1 MKKFEDPRI
10 KTFEIKT
17 KHFKYPIPIA
27 IISPKNNINNANI
40 IIYNSGLLGT
50 ISGSM
55 LLNHDF
61 YDNYYFV
68 CYDKMFHGNNK
79 NKPSQYKNKY
89 LIELDDVVDY
99 VKNLFPNRQIYLF
112 GESWGAGIN
121 LLYYKK
127 IGLNKINNVIVWNMP
142 TKWNSPEKYSF
153 KTMFEIACKMLL
165 SFLLKI
171 PFILPNFQSNFS
183 KITRNQMLI
192 RIKEMSIASKN
203 HSFSCLACWRYIRI
217 FKKLILKCN
226 NHHYWFLYI
235 QSGQDVMAKTKTINL
250 FKQKLSTNH
259 FNFIPT
265 GYHILS
271 LEPYETNLIYKIIEK
286 YLKKCEEK

>member
-1 MKKFEDPRI
+1 MKKFEETRI
-10 KTFEIKT
+10 KYIKILT
-17 KHFKYPIPIA
+17 KHFKHPIPIA
-27 IISPKNNINNANI
+27 IISPLKNINNANI

-50 ISGSM
+50 ISGSI
-55 LLNHDF
+55 LLNHKF

-89 LIELDDVVDY
+89 LIELDDIVNY
-99 VKNLFPNRQIYLF
+99 IKNLFPDKKIYLF

-127 IGLNKINNVIVWNMP
+127 IGFNKIKNVIIWNMP

-153 KTMFEIACKMLL
+153 KIMFQTVCKMLL
-165 SFLLKI
+165 SFFLKI
-171 PFILPNFQSNFS
+171 PFILPNLQSDFI
-183 KITRNQMLI
+183 KITRNELLI
-192 RIKEMSIASKN
+192 KIKRMSIASKN
-203 HSFSCLACWRYIRI
+203 HSFSVLACWRYIRI

-226 NHHYWFLYI
+226 KLKYKFLYI
-235 QSGQDVMAKTKTINL
+235 QSGQDVMAKTNTINL
-250 FKQKLSTNH
+250 LKIKLNRN
-259 FNFIPT
+259 NFAFITT

-271 LEPYETNLIYKIIEK
+271 LEPYEADLLYKIINNYINK
-286 YLKKCEEK
+286 NN